1 MNAPLLA
8 YYINEVSAE
17 FLRSDSLF
25 MRNFLALIEGE
36 NGHPVPSG
44 EREAGQ

>member
-8 YYINEVSAE
+8 SYTNEVSVE
-17 FLRSDSLF
+17 LRRSDSLF

-36 NGHPVPSG
+36 NSHPVPSS